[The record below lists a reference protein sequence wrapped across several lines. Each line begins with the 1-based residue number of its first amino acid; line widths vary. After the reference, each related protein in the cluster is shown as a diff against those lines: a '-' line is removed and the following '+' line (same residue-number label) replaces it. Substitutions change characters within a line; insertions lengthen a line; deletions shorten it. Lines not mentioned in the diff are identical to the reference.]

1 MSRLAVGILL
11 ATAVVA
17 CVPPSGRL
25 FHTTLTTPDGSYSL
39 PVTLGD
45 QTYLVV
51 GFEPGPTDPFPDVEP
66 TVRSDPADPKAM
78 ILTWVG
84 GACEDES
91 VVVFHPGGGRYDLS
105 VSPRGGLF
113 GFCPAIG
120 ILRAVRIRTS
130 EPIAIDLIDVIGR
143 PGASP
148 NT

>member
-1 MSRLAVGILL
+1 MSRIALGIFLA
-11 ATAVVA
+11 AAVAA
-17 CVPPSGRL
+17 CVPPAGRL

-45 QTYLVV
+45 QTNLVV
-51 GFEPGPTDPFPDVEP
+51 GLEPGPTEPFPDVEP

-91 VVVFHPGGGRYDLS
+91 VVVFHSAGGRYDLA

-113 GFCPAIG
+113 GSCPAIG

-130 EPIAIDLIDVIGR
+130 EPVSIDLIDVIGR

-148 NT
+148 NG

>member
-1 MSRLAVGILL
+1 MRRVALGILV
-11 ATAVVA
+11 AAFVVA
-17 CVPPSGRL
+17 CLPPSGRL

-45 QTYLVV
+45 QTNLVV

-84 GACEDES
+84 GACEDET
-91 VVVFHPGGGRYDLS
+91 VVVFHPGGGRYDLA
-105 VSPRGGLF
+105 VSPRGGLL
-113 GFCPAIG
+113 GSCPAIG

-130 EPIAIDLIDVIGR
+130 EPVAMDLIDVIGR
-143 PGASP
+143 REASP